1 MSATYS
7 SLNLVLLGAPGS
19 GKTTQAEKLSAAYS
33 LPHVST
39 SEMLYSEVIGET
51 AVGLQAR
58 AEMDR
63 GELVSDRLLAGL
75 VLQRLDREDCARG
88 FILDGYPRTVEQAA
102 LLDGILA
109 ELGRGIERVVMID
122 VPGEVGLSRLSELP
136 STLAGDGFPPVE
148 IGLAED
154 QDQEFVMRERLR
166 VWDANAPSLVEF
178 YRARGVLL
186 EVGGEGSVDE
196 VCEAVLQAVGAPV
209 GA

>member
-1 MSATYS
+1 MTATYS

-39 SEMLYSEVIGET
+39 REMLHSEVVRQT
-51 AVGLQAR
+51 AVGMQAQ
-58 AEMDR
+58 AEMER
-63 GELVSDRLLAGL
+63 GGLVSDRLLAGL

-122 VPGEVGLSRLSELP
+122 VQGEIGMGRLSGESMPELGGLP
-136 STLAGDGFPPVE
+136 DVE
-148 IGLAED
+148 IGRVNGLDWES
-154 QDQEFVMRERLR
+154 VVRERLR
-166 VWDANAPSLVEF
+166 VWEANAPALLDF

-186 EVGGEGSVDE
+186 EVPGEGSVDD
-196 VCEAVLQAVGAPV
+196 VCAAVKHAVGAPV

>member
-1 MSATYS
+1 MSATFS

-39 SEMLYSEVIGET
+39 SEMLYTEVIGGT
-51 AVGLQAR
+51 AVGLQAQ
-58 AEMDR
+58 AEMER

-109 ELGRGIERVVMID
+109 ELGRGIERVVMIG
-122 VPGEVGLSRLSELP
+122 VPGEVGLSRLSEQP
-136 STLAGDGFPPVE
+136 STPARDDLPPVE
-148 IGLAED
+148 IGRAGGED
-154 QDQEFVMRERLR
+154 QELVRRERLR
-166 VWDANAPSLVEF
+166 VWEANAPSLVEF

-186 EVGGEGSVDE
+186 EVAGDGSVDE
-196 VCEAVLQAVGAPV
+196 VCEAVMQAVGAPV

>member
-1 MSATYS
+1 MSATFS

-19 GKTTQAEKLSAAYS
+19 GKTTQAERLSAAYS

-39 SEMLYSEVIGET
+39 SEMLCSEVIRET

-58 AEMDR
+58 TEMER

-122 VPGEVGLSRLSELP
+122 VPGEMGMSRLYELP
-136 STLAGDGFPPVE
+136 SNPAGGGLPLVEVGLTDG
-148 IGLAED
+148 
-154 QDQEFVMRERLR
+154 QDREFVMRERLR

-186 EVGGEGSVDE
+186 EVTGSGSVDE
-196 VCEAVLQAVGAPV
+196 VCEAVMRAVGAPV

>member
-19 GKTTQAEKLSAAYS
+19 GKTTQAEKLSAAFS

-39 SEMLYSEVIGET
+39 SEMLRSEVIRET

-58 AEMDR
+58 AEMER

-122 VPGEVGLSRLSELP
+122 VPGEVGMSRLSELP
-136 STLAGDGFPPVE
+136 ATPAGEELPLVE
-148 IGLAED
+148 VGLTEGRD
-154 QDQEFVMRERLR
+154 REFVMRERLR
-166 VWDANAPSLVEF
+166 VWDANAPALVEF

-186 EVGGEGSVDE
+186 DVAGDGSVDE